1 MDYIADSYM
10 KKISSI
16 LVLCICLAAIAPAA
30 VVTFTGG
37 TAYGNF
43 SYFDPATSLFV
54 TATSAVTDGT
64 NTFTGVDYYIENG
77 FKFDYVGGSGGSI
90 GNYYGGSNDVIHG
103 HWGTG
108 EMTSIE
114 ITKVGGGTFDFN
126 YFVLTS
132 DTDHPGGAASG
143 NEVVYAQA
151 WLNGSQ
157 QGSNVQ
163 LPSEDWGLDTTKD
176 VFFDSY
182 FDVVD
187 KVVITSPMTQF
198 ACFGMDAFYIDQ
210 AAPVSPSVPEPSAL
224 SLLALGLGGLV
235 SVRRIRRS

>member
-1 MDYIADSYM
+1 M
-10 KKISSI
+10 KKFSSI
-16 LVLCICLAAIAPAA
+16 LVLSICLAATAPAA

-37 TAYGNF
+37 TVYQNGG
-43 SYFDPATSLFV
+43 STGTTDTIKLF
-54 TATSAVTDGT
+54 A
-64 NTFTGVDYYIENG
+64 GVDYYVESG
-77 FKFDYVGGSGGSI
+77 FKFQYLGGTGGAVGA
-90 GNYYGGSNDVIHG
+90 YYWGEANDVIHG
-103 HWGTG
+103 HWGWGDMNT
-108 EMTSIE
+108 IE

-132 DTDHPGGAASG
+132 NTLQPGGPATGA
-143 NEVVYAQA
+143 EIVYAQA

-157 QGSNVQ
+157 VGSDVK
-163 LPSEDWGLDTTKD
+163 LPSEDWGLGTTTD
-176 VFFDSY
+176 VFFDST

-187 KVVITSPMTQF
+187 KVVITSPMNQTLAGTGYG

>member
-1 MDYIADSYM
+1 M
-10 KKISSI
+10 KRLSSI
-16 LVLCICLAAIAPAA
+16 FALSFCLAAIAPAA

-43 SYFDPATSLFV
+43 SYFDPATSNWV

-64 NTFTGVDYYIENG
+64 QTFRGVDYYIENG

-132 DTDHPGGAASG
+132 DTDYPGGAASG

-163 LPSEDWGLDTTKD
+163 LPSEDWGLATTKD
-176 VFFDSY
+176 VFFDSF

-187 KVVITSPMTQF
+187 KVVITSPMTRF
-198 ACFGMDAFYIDQ
+198 SCFGMDAFYIDQ